1 MVIKIVNYE
10 TNVQVN
16 QFHLHPALS
25 KEILMLG
32 LGTAGLV
39 YTHSEPCCERIVTTI
54 IAPSDQGMVSKRKMM
69 LMGAAVPGL

>member
-39 YTHSEPCCERIVTTI
+39 YTHSEPELLCTESGNEYCAIRARNGFI
-54 IAPSDQGMVSKRKMM
+54 
-69 LMGAAVPGL
+69 